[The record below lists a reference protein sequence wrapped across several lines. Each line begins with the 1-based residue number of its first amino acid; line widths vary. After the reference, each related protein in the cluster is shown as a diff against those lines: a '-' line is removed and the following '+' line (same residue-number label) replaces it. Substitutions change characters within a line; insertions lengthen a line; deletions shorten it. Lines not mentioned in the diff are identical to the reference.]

1 MWVNENRSA
10 SANISFDMMRQ
21 PVDRIELFLDRVN
34 FEYVDGTK
42 LTEKVQQYFD
52 ILNQHD
58 VVNMEVDKEF
68 LDIFAI

>member
-1 MWVNENRSA
+1 
-10 SANISFDMMRQ
+10 MMRQ

-34 FEYVDGTK
+34 FEYVDGEK

-58 VVNMEVDKEF
+58 VVDMEVDKEF
-68 LDIFAI
+68 LDIFSS